1 MDHASH
7 QRRATYS
14 QTLVEALNGFPDH
27 MALVDET
34 GQLTYRELS
43 QRISRTTQALLDLG
57 LRPGDGLAQLSPN
70 SMDAAIT
77 QLSAYALGL
86 RYTPLHPLGA
96 LEDHAYILDDA
107 AVKAFVFDP
116 RHFEAVAMELTRRC
130 PGLPIVLSHGP
141 ASFSTDLNSTASRF
155 EPTSLS
161 AHGGP
166 DDIVN
171 ILYTGGTSGRPKG
184 VTLSSWS
191 MVMNVLLTL
200 AGWEWPDEIRFLCS
214 TPITHATGCMLI
226 PILSRGGTLV
236 LQQGF
241 NVDTFLDAVE
251 RHAVTTTFLVPTM
264 IYALTA
270 RQKTRRAD
278 TSSLRS
284 VFYGAAPI
292 TTAGLEAALET
303 FGPIFMQI
311 YSQSEAPCCATVL
324 RKREH
329 IPSIKS
335 RLSSCGRPIPGINVA
350 ILDDNDE
357 VAAAGQIGEVCFQG
371 PSIMEGYWNKPDE
384 TAQALANGWLRTGD
398 LAYRDPDGFMYI
410 VDRRKEMIVSGGFN
424 VYPRE
429 VEDALS
435 WHPAVHAVAVIGVPD
450 EKWGEAVKAVVVRR
464 AGCDATEQELI
475 AFARDKKG
483 PVAAPKSIDFV
494 DELPLTSLGKPDK
507 KILRAKFWDIR
518 ARQVN

>member
-7 QRRATYS
+7 QKRVTYS
-14 QTLVEALNGFPDH
+14 QTLIDALSGFPDRI
-27 MALVDET
+27 ALADES

-43 QRISRTTQALLDLG
+43 ERISQTTQALLDLG
-57 LRPGDGLAQLSPN
+57 LRPGDGIAQLSPN
-70 SMDAAIT
+70 CMAAAIV

-96 LEDHAYILDDA
+96 LEDHAYILNDA
-107 AVKAFVFDP
+107 AVKAFVFEP
-116 RHFEAVAMELTRRC
+116 HHFETVAMELTRRC
-130 PGLPIVLSHGP
+130 PRLAIVLSHRP
-141 ASFSTDLNSTASRF
+141 TSFSMDLSSAASRF
-155 EPTSLS
+155 KPTPLS

-200 AGWEWPDEIRFLCS
+200 AGWEWPGEIRFLCS

-226 PILSRGGTLV
+226 PILSRGGTMV

-241 NVDTFLDAVE
+241 SVDRFLDAVE
-251 RHAVTTTFLVPTM
+251 RYAITTTFLVPTM

-270 RQKTRRAD
+270 RQKTRCAD
-278 TSSLRS
+278 TSSLIS

-292 TTAGLEAALET
+292 TAAGLEAALDT
-303 FGPIFMQI
+303 FGPVFMQI

-324 RKREH
+324 RKEEH
-329 IPSIKS
+329 IASIKN
-335 RLSSCGRPIPGINVA
+335 RLSSCGRPMPGINVA

-357 VAAAGQIGEVCFQG
+357 VAAIGQIGEVCFQG

-384 TAQALANGWLRTGD
+384 TAKALANGWLRTGD
-398 LAYRDPDGFMYI
+398 LAYRDSDGFIYI

-450 EKWGEAVKAVVVRR
+450 EKWGEAVKAVIVRR
-464 AGCDATEQELI
+464 EGCHATEQELI

-483 PVAAPKSIDFV
+483 PVSAPKSIDFV

-507 KILRAKFWDIR
+507 KILRAKFWGIR
-518 ARQVN
+518 ERQVN